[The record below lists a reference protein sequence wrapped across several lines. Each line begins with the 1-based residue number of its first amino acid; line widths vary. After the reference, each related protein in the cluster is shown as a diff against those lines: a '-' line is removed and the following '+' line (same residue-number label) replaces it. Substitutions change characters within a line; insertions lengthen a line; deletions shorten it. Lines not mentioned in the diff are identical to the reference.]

1 MFVIKMRTIII
12 YIALFALLITVLG
25 GYFFTHNTETVSAE
39 DSLNVPIIMYH
50 SILTDTNKS
59 GKFVITPKQFEEDL
73 LFIKENGYEPIF
85 MQDLIN
91 YVYKG
96 TPLPEKP
103 IILTFDDG
111 YYNNYLYILPL
122 LKKYEMKAVISI
134 VGIYTDLYTQNEDVS
149 PEYSHLSWDNVSEMM
164 DSGLVEFQNHSYNFH
179 STDKGRNGSKKKLT
193 ESLEDYKRILSDDL
207 KILQNEFIEHTGYC
221 PTTYTYPFGAI
232 SLASTEIIKDL
243 GFLASLSCENK
254 TNYIKAGDKDGLYL
268 LNRFIRPSNKSL
280 KQILKK

>member
-50 SILTDTNKS
+50 SILADTNKS

-96 TPLPEKP
+96 TSLPEKP

-122 LKKYEMKAVISI
+122 LKKYEMKAVPLWEFTR
-134 VGIYTDLYTQNEDVS
+134 IYT
-149 PEYSHLSWDNVSEMM
+149 P
-164 DSGLVEFQNHSYNFH
+164 
-179 STDKGRNGSKKKLT
+179 
-193 ESLEDYKRILSDDL
+193 
-207 KILQNEFIEHTGYC
+207 
-221 PTTYTYPFGAI
+221 
-232 SLASTEIIKDL
+232 
-243 GFLASLSCENK
+243 K
-254 TNYIKAGDKDGLYL
+254 TKMYL
-268 LNRFIRPSNKSL
+268 LNIPIFRGIMSAR
-280 KQILKK
+280 